1 MILIYYYPRY
11 IDITIVGDRRKEM
24 KVKDIITGTSRSV
37 SDTFVSKVITGLV
50 FLSGADN
57 NVALELENYHDN

>member
-11 IDITIVGDRRKEM
+11 IDITIVEDRRNRM
-24 KVKDIITGTSRSV
+24 KVKDLIIGTSCSV
-37 SDTFVSKVITGLV
+37 PDSFVSKVITGLA
-50 FLSGADN
+50 FLSGADD